1 MLKASFNMAIR
12 DRIIS
17 CSAAGNMVHY
27 SKEEEEQEEEEGEER
42 YLYFFIVKAKP
53 TMPGKNKTSGEE

>member
-27 SKEEEEQEEEEGEER
+27 SKEEEEQEEERVER